1 MTSFFRRVKAAWL
14 FSQVHPHVDDFKPD
28 FWEEQD
34 AKDLSRFLTGRT
46 GRKWRLYML
55 KHIQDAA
62 FRATL
67 ERNYAAYECG
77 CAFGCRGLM
86 AVSDSLLQ
94 IPASQSESDT
104 EQEPDE
110 ALDAMLDRLAP

>member
-1 MTSFFRRVKAAWL
+1 MNFFRRIKAAWL

-34 AKDLSRFLTGRT
+34 AKDLSRFLTSRT
-46 GRKWRLYML
+46 GRKWRLLML
-55 KHIQDAA
+55 KHVQNAA
-62 FRATL
+62 FRAII

-77 CAFGCRGLM
+77 YASGCRGLM
-86 AVSDSLLQ
+86 AVNDSLLKT
-94 IPASQSESDT
+94 PAPESESQT